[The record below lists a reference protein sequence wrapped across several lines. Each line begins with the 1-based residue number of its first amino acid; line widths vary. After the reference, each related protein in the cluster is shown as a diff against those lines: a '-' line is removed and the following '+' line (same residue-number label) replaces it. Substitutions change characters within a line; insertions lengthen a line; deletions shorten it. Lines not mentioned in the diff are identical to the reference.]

1 MDLTKEKKLEDFD
14 VFIKSIEMIYGKNYF
29 IEYNREDSL
38 IIHLYF
44 DEITIKNSNKRSHV
58 IKDLFV
64 KIIFDFIDDNYVLR
78 NELYGYRTFITQN
91 EANVSYCHS
100 HLSINGKFCLGSG
113 PLRKFMDSYSYSL
126 CLIKKYIDAF
136 DEMLLMIFHYVRWES
151 LEGTP
156 YRYLQNIVNR
166 SSSNSKYQK
175 ISNEFIEEDISMEII
190 NTLNKDF
197 IKQLFDCSTPIL
209 LKENKYILKFNNELL
224 LNIEE
229 NSTTERYLF
238 LYKGNDGNLYRK
250 QSGSRSSNAD
260 PIKIMKDC
268 CLPIFP
274 IKLESGKII
283 EKLSTEQSNTDKNIE
298 FKKTINKKFLSNII
312 KYIEEVLNTKI

>member
-1 MDLTKEKKLEDFD
+1 MDLTKEKRLEDFD
-14 VFIKSIEMIYGKNYF
+14 VFVKSIEMIYGKNYF
-29 IEYNREDSL
+29 IEYNRENSL

-44 DEITIKNSNKRSHV
+44 DEITIKNSNKQSHV

-78 NELYGYRTFITQN
+78 NELHGYRTFITQN
-91 EANVSYCHS
+91 EANASYCHS

-126 CLIKKYIDAF
+126 CLTKKYIDEF

-156 YRYLQNIVNR
+156 YRYLHNIVNR

-175 ISNEFIEEDISMEII
+175 ISNEFIGENINTEII
-190 NTLNKDF
+190 STLSKEF
-197 IKQLFDCSTPIL
+197 IKQLFDYSTPIQ

-229 NSTTERYLF
+229 NPTTERYLF
-238 LYKGNDGNLYRK
+238 LYKGSDGNLYRK
-250 QSGSRSSNAD
+250 QNESRLVNTD

-268 CLPIFP
+268 YLPTFP

-283 EKLSTEQSNTDKNIE
+283 EKLSTEQYSANKDIE